1 MVIKPPPGAPAMYY
15 MRKSNPKQSEFS
27 TTGQE
32 DLCCKLIAQEGYADL
47 GGRADEA
54 KTGRTLFNRPGLR
67 DLRQLVA
74 EGKVKVLVAE
84 TLDRFSRNMA
94 DLHRLFED
102 LCRMNCV
109 IITAQ
114 EGLIDEMR
122 MTLLALKASQDV
134 KQTQE
139 RVKRG
144 QSEVLKDGRV
154 CGSVTYGHR
163 KVKTEDGQNGLRE
176 KHPQHAPIVL
186 GILEDFADGVS
197 ALKICERL
205 NGQGIKAPRGG
216 KWRPAV
222 LLGSEQYG
230 SGILRN
236 RMYIGEFVFRRT
248 HRELIP
254 ATGDTITKPGRKA
267 DQKVIPLPE
276 LRIASDEL
284 WEAVQARLAAG
295 RAKANQPL
303 GERRRA
309 TYVFSG
315 KIVCG
320 CCGQKM
326 VVLGKAVGCDGRAN
340 IRNGCL
346 NNVRVPRPQI
356 EAAVFQGIREHLLQP
371 EVLKPYLA
379 EYAEAEKKLQES
391 KAGETKRLEA
401 QLAETEKTI
410 SNLIAFAAASQRSS
424 KTYERLNAEMDLL
437 EQTRIRQEQALATA
451 NLTRPPPPTRPE
463 DVIAGVDRLLDQLG
477 EAIEGDEPESVRARE
492 LLRELIGEIVI
503 TPLATETKQRRG
515 SEPVQMTISGTMD
528 DLFQIS
534 QTTLGRVS
542 LSGFRTETRQGHA
555 SRTFRFEVVLNRR
568 QSKLSQ
574 TAIDSK
580 LIERLLDEANVPLTN
595 AVLVEAL
602 LDGAHPDPEAR
613 RAVEARVR
621 NALSLL
627 QKAKRVRSIRLGR
640 PVGWV
645 WNHRP
650 LTDDE
655 WREATSKAV
664 SVEQDVIDAGA
675 VGITT
680 SPPAVSLH

>member
-1 MVIKPPPGAPAMYY
+1 MVIKPPPGATAMFYV
-15 MRKSNPKQSEFS
+15 RKSTDKQSEFS
-27 TTGQE
+27 TSGQE
-32 DLCCKLIAQEGYADL
+32 DLCSKLIAQEGYTNF

-67 DLRQLVA
+67 ELRQLVA
-74 EGKVKVLVAE
+74 EGKVKVLVSE

-102 LCRMNCV
+102 LCRQGCV

-122 MTLLALKASQDV
+122 MTLLALKAAQDV
-134 KQTQE
+134 RQTQE

-144 QSEVLKDGRV
+144 QNEVLKDGRI
-154 CGSVTYGHR
+154 CGSITYGHQ
-163 KVKTEDGQNGLRE
+163 KLKTDGDQNGLRE
-176 KHPQHAPIVL
+176 KHPENAPIVL
-186 GILEDFADGVS
+186 GMLQDFADGVT
-197 ALKICERL
+197 AIKICERL
-205 NGQGIKAPRGG
+205 NAQGIKAPRGG

-222 LLGSEQYG
+222 LLGSEKYA
-230 SGILRN
+230 SGIFRN
-236 RMYIGEFVFRRT
+236 RMYVGEFVFRRT

-254 ATGDTITKPGRKA
+254 STGETVTKPGRKV
-267 DQKVIPLPE
+267 DQHVLQLPD

-284 WEAVQARLAAG
+284 WDAVQARLAAG

-309 TYVFSG
+309 TYVLSG
-315 KIVCG
+315 KITCG
-320 CCGQKM
+320 CCGEGM
-326 VVLGKAVGCDGRAN
+326 VVLGRAVGCDGRAN

-346 NNVRVPRPQI
+346 NNVRVPRPEI
-356 EAAVFQGIREHLLQP
+356 EAAVFEGIREHLLQP
-371 EVLKPYLA
+371 ELLKPYLA
-379 EYAEAEKKLQES
+379 EYAKAEEKLQES
-391 KAGETKRLEA
+391 KAGEVKRLTA
-401 QLAETEKTI
+401 QLVETEKSI
-410 SNLIAFAAASQRSS
+410 SNTIAFATASQRSAM
-424 KTYERLNAEMDLL
+424 TYERLTAEVERL

-451 NLTRPPPPTRPE
+451 NLTRPPAPTRPE

-492 LLRELIGEIVI
+492 LLRDLIGKIVI
-503 TPLATETKQRRG
+503 TPLPTETKQRRG
-515 SEPVQMTISGTMD
+515 SEPVSMTISGTMD
-528 DLFQIS
+528 DLFLIS
-534 QTTLGRVS
+534 QTTLGRVT
-542 LSGFRTETRQGHA
+542 LSGCQTETRQGHA

-580 LIERLLDEANVPLTN
+580 LIERLLDEADVPLTN
-595 AVLVEAL
+595 AVLAEAL
-602 LDGAHPDPEAR
+602 LEGAHPDSEAR

-621 NALSLL
+621 NVLHLL
-627 QKAKRVRSIRLGR
+627 HKAKRVRSIRLGK

-650 LTDDE
+650 LTDEE
-655 WREATSKAV
+655 WREATSEAAAV
-664 SVEQDVIDAGA
+664 ELDVICAGA
-675 VGITT
+675 VGVTT
-680 SPPAVSLH
+680 APQAVYLH